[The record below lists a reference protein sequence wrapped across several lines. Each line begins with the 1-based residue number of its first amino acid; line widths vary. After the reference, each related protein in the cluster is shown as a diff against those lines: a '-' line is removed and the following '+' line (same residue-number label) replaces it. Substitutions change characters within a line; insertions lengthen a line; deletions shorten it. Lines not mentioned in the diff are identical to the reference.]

1 MLGGMKI
8 LVIGSGGREH
18 AIVWRLSRDSSSPT
32 LFCAPGNAGTAA
44 LAENVPLK
52 ADDLSG
58 LLAWAKENRP
68 DLTVVGPEVPLCLGI
83 ADLFA
88 AEGLRVFGP
97 CRDATRM
104 EGSKRFSTE
113 VMTAAGVPTALAE
126 IHTKTDE
133 AIAALDR
140 FTLPVVIKADGLAAG
155 KGVIIAQTRQ
165 EAEDAIRS
173 MLDEGVLGN
182 AGAQVLIET
191 FLDGEE
197 ASILALVDGEHTVLL
212 PPSQD
217 HKRVFDGDQGP
228 NTGGMGAYS
237 PAPVV
242 TEAMLPEIRE
252 RIILPVVRELK
263 KRGITYKGV
272 LYAGLMIGPGGS
284 IHVLEFNVRF
294 GDPETQVVLPR
305 IGGDLIPVLEACIDG
320 TLSDDLVTI
329 RPEAAATVVIA
340 AKGYPG
346 AYAKGTPI
354 TGLEEAAKVENAI
367 VFHAGTARKEGATV
381 TAGGRILAV
390 SALGADLRSAVDRAY
405 ATVRLIGIEG
415 AHYRKDIAHR
425 AFKA

>member
-68 DLTVVGPEVPLCLGI
+68 DLTVVGPEVPLCMGI

-97 CRDATRM
+97 CRDAARM
-104 EGSKRFSTE
+104 EGSKRFSKE

-173 MLDEGVLGN
+173 MLDEGVFGN

>member
-68 DLTVVGPEVPLCLGI
+68 DLTVVGPEVPLCMGI

-97 CRDATRM
+97 CRDAARM
-104 EGSKRFSTE
+104 EGSKRFSKE

-173 MLDEGVLGN
+173 MLDEGVFGN

-381 TAGGRILAV
+381 TAGGRVLAV